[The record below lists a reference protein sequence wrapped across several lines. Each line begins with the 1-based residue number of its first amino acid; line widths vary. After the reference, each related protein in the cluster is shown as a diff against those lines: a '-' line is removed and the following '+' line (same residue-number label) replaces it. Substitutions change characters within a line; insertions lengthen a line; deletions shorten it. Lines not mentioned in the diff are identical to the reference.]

1 MKIIVVTG
9 GVMSGIGKGITASS
23 IGVILKKYGY
33 GVTAIKI
40 DPYLN
45 QDAGTMSPYQHGE
58 VFLLS
63 DGGETDLDLGNY
75 ERFLHTTLS
84 KDHNITSGK
93 IYKSVLDKER
103 EGKYLGKTVQIVPH
117 ITNEIRDQ
125 IYAVCNKMYAST
137 LCAVDFCIIELGGT
151 IGDMESLPYVEAL
164 RQMHHRSPE
173 DMMFVHVSYLPIL
186 KSTKEIKTKPTQHS
200 VKELR
205 SLGIVPDMICLR
217 CDRDLKSCTND
228 IVVKV
233 AGSCGV
239 AEDSVIVMPDQS
251 SIYDVPLLFDKLNI
265 VNNIR
270 RKFEDYMT
278 IMNKVNSLKGWES
291 IAAYMKRC
299 KAAID
304 PQLKVAVVGKYTSL
318 EDSYLSLRHAIEHAG
333 FHLNKTLQID
343 FIDASDYD
351 KCKTYDYD
359 YSSGK
364 ITISKFNIKS
374 HKQTYSDFSQYNAVI
389 IPGGFDKRGTEGMM
403 NIIGFCRYFNIPIL
417 GICLG
422 MQLMVVKLA
431 RIMLNNRDAASE
443 ELIDRNRNSYIKNFY
458 IVKMATLNKDMGGTM
473 RLGSKDTSIEP
484 ENKVYELYKKYDLIK
499 KNEKGEEYITERYR
513 HRYEVNPSKIVN
525 FKKIFI
531 GHISDRKCILELDD
545 HPFFVG
551 CQYHPEYQTYPF
563 KPHPLFVGLLEA
575 ALEHKQEEVLEN
587 LEKLIETTK

>member
-58 VFLLS
+58 CYVLS

-75 ERFLHTTLS
+75 ERFLNTKLS

-103 EGKYLGKTVQIVPH
+103 EGKYLGKTVQIIPH

-137 LCAVDFCIIELGGT
+137 LCAIDFCIIELGGT

-205 SLGIVPDMICLR
+205 SLGIVPDIICLR
-217 CDRDLKSCTND
+217 CDKDLKSCTND
-228 IVVKV
+228 IIVKV

-239 AEDSVIVMPDQS
+239 MEDSVIVMPDQS

-265 VNNIR
+265 INNIR
-270 RKFEDYMT
+270 RKFNDYMT
-278 IMNKVNSLKGWES
+278 NMNKIYSLKGWES
-291 IAAYMKRC
+291 IATYLKRC
-299 KAAID
+299 KAAFD
-304 PQLKVAVVGKYTSL
+304 PELKVAVVGKYTSL
-318 EDSYLSLRHAIEHAG
+318 EDSYLSLKHAIEHAG
-333 FHLNKTLQID
+333 FHLGKTLKID
-343 FIDASDYD
+343 FYDASDYD
-351 KCKTYDYD
+351 ICKTYDYN
-359 YSSGK
+359 YSSK
-364 ITISKFNIKS
+364 RICISKHHIKS
-374 HKQTYSDFSQYNAVI
+374 HIKTYTDFSQYNAVI
-389 IPGGFDKRGTEGMM
+389 IPGGFDKRGTPGMS
-403 NIIGFCRYFNIPIL
+403 NIIDFCRYFNIPIL

-422 MQLMVVKLA
+422 MQLMVVQLA
-431 RIMLNNRDAASE
+431 KTMLNDRDAISA
-443 ELIDRNRNSYIKNFY
+443 ELININTYSPALY
-458 IVKMATLNKDMGGTM
+458 IVKMDTLNKDMGGTM
-473 RLGSKDTSIEP
+473 RLGNKDTNIDKD
-484 ENKVYELYKKYDLIK
+484 NKVYELYKKYDLIK
-499 KNEKGEEYITERYR
+499 KNEKGDEYISERYR
-513 HRYEVNPSKIVN
+513 HRYEVDPSMA
-525 FKKIFI
+525 KKFENIFI
-531 GHISDRKCILELDD
+531 GHIGDRECILELND

-563 KPHPLFVGLLEA
+563 KPHPLFVGLLES
-575 ALEHKQEEVLEN
+575 ALKHKQETVLETIN
-587 LEKLIETTK
+587 KLVEN